1 MNDND
6 STTPTGP
13 GPDEAGRH
21 NGTPHDQSASQ
32 DHKATEGQGLPAGQ
46 GAPQRNHTHGEWQG
60 TTLNSQQGT
69 PHGEQAVP
77 RAEDSRT
84 ADASAPGAGFD
95 AAQLPPKPDLP
106 HAWSA
111 PAPAYAQPTA
121 QQHAPYGAGAPNAF
135 GIPQQPPAFDQQPP
149 YPGGTGDHEGSPH
162 GAHRAPGAP
171 EKPVKRKKTGTRML
185 VAGLVIG
192 ALVGGASGA
201 GTFSIIDS
209 AQQGNEV
216 TNSSPNSSVTINN
229 NKEVTETTAIAA
241 KAAPSVV
248 TIAVRGTQTAGSG
261 SGIVLSKDGY
271 ILTNNHV
278 VTLDG
283 ESSHPDIQVTDDA
296 GNIYTAKVVGTDP
309 VYDLA
314 VIKLEGASDMTPMT
328 FGDSSNVNVGD
339 AAVAIG
345 APLGLSGTVTDGII
359 SALNRS
365 ITVASSA
372 VPEDPDNGSDKDA
385 PFEFGQPDEKKG
397 SSNGGYVSLAV
408 IQTDAAI
415 NPGNSGGALV
425 DDNGELIGVNVAIAS
440 AGSSSEEGS
449 QSGSIGVGFAIPANI
464 AKRIA
469 DEIIENGTATHGLL
483 GAAVTSAVS
492 DPNAKVAGALIKDI
506 TGGGAADEAGLRA
519 GDVVTKYGDITIS
532 NDTDLVAQVK
542 ASAAGSDVVITY
554 VRNGKTYTA
563 DVTLGKLAE

>member
-1 MNDND
+1 
-6 STTPTGP
+6 
-13 GPDEAGRH
+13 
-21 NGTPHDQSASQ
+21 
-32 DHKATEGQGLPAGQ
+32 
-46 GAPQRNHTHGEWQG
+46 
-60 TTLNSQQGT
+60 
-69 PHGEQAVP
+69 
-77 RAEDSRT
+77 
-84 ADASAPGAGFD
+84 
-95 AAQLPPKPDLP
+95 
-106 HAWSA
+106 
-111 PAPAYAQPTA
+111 
-121 QQHAPYGAGAPNAF
+121 
-135 GIPQQPPAFDQQPP
+135 
-149 YPGGTGDHEGSPH
+149 
-162 GAHRAPGAP
+162 
-171 EKPVKRKKTGTRML
+171 ML

-248 TIAVRGTQTAGSG
+248 TISVRGTKAAGSG

-271 ILTNNHV
+271 VLTNNHV

-283 ESSHPDIQVTDDA
+283 ESADADIQVTDDA
-296 GNIYTAKVVGTDP
+296 GNIYTASVVGTDP

-314 VIKLEGASDMTPMT
+314 VIKLKDASDMTPMT

-339 AAVAIG
+339 TAVAIG
-345 APLGLSGTVTDGII
+345 APLGLSGTVTDGIV
-359 SALNRS
+359 SSLNRS

-385 PFEFGQPDEKKG
+385 PFEFGLPDQKDG
-397 SSNGGYVSLAV
+397 SSNGGYISLAV

-425 DDNGELIGVNVAIAS
+425 DDSGELIGVNVAIAS
-440 AGSSSEEGS
+440 AGSSSEGGS
-449 QSGSIGVGFAIPANI
+449 QSGSIGVGFAIPSNV

-469 DEIIENGTATHGLL
+469 DEIIDTGTATHGLL
-483 GAAVTSAVS
+483 GAAVTNAAS
-492 DPNAKVAGALIKDI
+492 DPNASVAGALVKDI
-506 TGGGAADEAGLRA
+506 TAGGAADEAGLRA
-519 GDVVTKYGDITIS
+519 GDVVTKYGDIAITS
-532 NDTDLVAQVK
+532 DSDLVAQVK
-542 ASAAGSDVVITY
+542 ASAAGSDVVLTY

-563 DVTLGKLAE
+563 DATLGQLPE

>member
-6 STTPTGP
+6 SNTPTPPESGAP
-13 GPDEAGRH
+13 GSE
-21 NGTPHDQSASQ
+21 
-32 DHKATEGQGLPAGQ
+32 Q
-46 GAPQRNHTHGEWQG
+46 GAP
-60 TTLNSQQGT
+60 
-69 PHGEQAVP
+69 GEQNRPQPDAQNAGGEAVF
-77 RAEDSRT
+77 DSNAT
-84 ADASAPGAGFD
+84 GA
-95 AAQLPPKPDLP
+95 AANSDPLPPKPELP
-106 HAWSA
+106 HTWSA
-111 PAPAYAQPTA
+111 PAAAYTPPQGQP
-121 QQHAPYGAGAPNAF
+121 QPQHPGAGNANAF
-135 GIPQQPPAFDQQPP
+135 GMPHQQPYGQQSTFGN
-149 YPGGTGDHEGSPH
+149 YPGTPQPGAAPH
-162 GAHRAPGAP
+162 GAHATGTMPTQQSPGAP
-171 EKPVKRKKTGTRML
+171 QKPAKKKTGTRML

-229 NKEVTETTAIAA
+229 NKEVTATTAIAA

-248 TIAVRGTQTAGSG
+248 TISVRGTQAAGSG

-271 ILTNNHV
+271 VLTNNHV

-283 ESSHPDIQVTDDA
+283 ESADADIQVTDDA
-296 GNIYTAKVVGTDP
+296 GNIYTASVVGTDP

-314 VIKLEGASDMTPMT
+314 VIKLKDASDMTPMT

-345 APLGLSGTVTDGII
+345 APLGLSGTVTDGIV

-385 PFEFGQPDEKKG
+385 PFTFGLPDQKDDA
-397 SSNGGYVSLAV
+397 SNGGYVSLAV

-425 DDNGELIGVNVAIAS
+425 DDSGELIGVNVAIAS
-440 AGSSSEEGS
+440 AGSSSEGGS
-449 QSGSIGVGFAIPANI
+449 QSGSIGVGFAIPSNV

-469 DEIIENGTATHGLL
+469 DEIIETGTATHGLL
-483 GAAVTSAVS
+483 GAAVTNAAS
-492 DPNAKVAGALIKDI
+492 DPNASVAGALIKDI
-506 TGGGAADEAGLRA
+506 TAGGAADEAGLRA
-519 GDVVTKYGDITIS
+519 GDVVTKYGDVSITS
-532 NDTDLVAQVK
+532 DSDLVAQVK

-563 DVTLGKLAE
+563 DATLGKLPE